1 MNFYTTIFFIF
12 LSILI
17 IILVLFYYLLKSK
30 NSSLTS
36 KYFDCPDYWT
46 VDMSTSNCI
55 VPSLNSNLNA
65 KYSNVYGNI
74 RSTGIYNGV
83 GYYGIP
89 ENTISNDGTKV
100 DFNNSS
106 WYSNYNTTSLQCA
119 WQKWAN
125 YNNIEWTGIT
135 NVSIPNC

>member
-30 NSSLTS
+30 KSSLTS
-36 KYFDCPDYWT
+36 KYFDCPDYWK
-46 VDMSTSNCI
+46 VDMTTGNCKD
-55 VPSLNSNLNA
+55 PLQTDLNNG
-65 KYSNVYGNI
+65 VYGNI
-74 RSTGIYNGV
+74 RTTGKYTSV
-83 GYYGIP
+83 GYDGIP
-89 ENTISNDGTKV
+89 VNAISSDGTII
-100 DFNNSS
+100 DFNHSS

-125 YNNIEWTGIT
+125 NNNIEWSGIT